1 MEGIFTDFGIDLLK
15 WFGIISVIYI
25 IITYI
30 AGYYN
35 DFALVRSRWHHTFT
49 GIHFS
54 AKEIYAAIEEAVK
67 KREIGALVNMPTFPE
82 AGTASSSRLYLRI
95 TRDDQMFLICAAPF
109 GTDYFISWW
118 FGEPNDLGK
127 DIVKRIPLI
136 GASLARHMASKT
148 YYQMDTD
155 TMFSDTVKN
164 CVLEVI
170 DSITTTKGVRGL
182 TEQERMPIVVPLRQR

>member
-1 MEGIFTDFGIDLLK
+1 MEDLFTELGIGLLK

-25 IITYI
+25 VITYL

-49 GIHFS
+49 GTHFS
-54 AKEIYAAIEEAVK
+54 AQEIYAAIEEAVK
-67 KREIGALVNMPTFPE
+67 KREIGAAINMPTFSE
-82 AGTASSSRLYLRI
+82 TSTTTYRRLYLRI

-155 TMFSDTVKN
+155 TMFQDTVKN

-170 DSITTTKGVRGL
+170 DAMTTTKGVRGL
-182 TEQERMPIVVPLRQR
+182 TEQERIPTVVPFK